1 MVCHRVTAPSSSLSL
16 QFPTPIPR
24 GPTCTTY
31 SGREQPRTEGSGAVT
46 KLRTEFEAKVV
57 TGWRRYS
64 GCTFAGGVGILYYG
78 RRLAPRTLFS
88 ADHHR
93 LTSANGLNRS
103 TRTSLG
109 VKRVFVFLLAKR
121 LFGFWMGLVE
131 DVALKL
137 RCDREQT
144 AHLQTVLLHL
154 SVRTQIRT
162 AQPGSIRATWL
173 GTIAAAYGLS
183 SSPAAG
189 LTCQMHLRE
198 HVLGGGNVLGYRV
211 DRLLWF
217 VVILRPRSWPACAV
231 PLRPFGRQ
239 TAWPAA

>member
-1 MVCHRVTAPSSSLSL
+1 MLTPTARDGHWPIGRTGVDLGPFPRAPAHRSRFALLLTVPNLALGLERISFRGLLLAGRAS
-16 QFPTPIPR
+16 PR
-24 GPTCTTY
+24 A
-31 SGREQPRTEGSGAVT
+31 SGVRPRS
-46 KLRTEFEAKVV
+46 RHCSRR
-57 TGWRRYS
+57 WRRLDRRQR
-64 GCTFAGGVGILYYG
+64 GG
-78 RRLAPRTLFS
+78 
-88 ADHHR
+88 
-93 LTSANGLNRS
+93 GLNRS
-103 TRTSLG
+103 TRTSFRRQAG
-109 VKRVFVFLLAKR
+109 VVFFLAKPAV
-121 LFGFWMGLVE
+121 WILVASSRGR
-131 DVALKL
+131 VASKL

-198 HVLGGGNVLGYRV
+198 HVLGGGNGLGCGV
-211 DRLLWF
+211 DRLSWF
-217 VVILRPRSWPACAV
+217 AAVLRPRRWPGCAV
-231 PLRPFGRQ
+231 PLRPFARQ